1 MLNLVSYFVMKKLLL
16 SISVLLFLLPA
27 FAKHITGGEII
38 YDFVGVSGNS
48 KTYKITLRL
57 FRDAQNC
64 TAANSCASLPASL
77 VVGLFDSDNNQL
89 VRYITVS
96 QTEFTPTL
104 PIVYTPP
111 CIQNAPIFQ
120 YEAGYYSFDID
131 LPNNL
136 NGYTITHQT
145 CCRVDGIANGGSN
158 QGATYSAQIPGNNIL
173 TNNITD
179 NSSRF
184 ETGIS
189 TICYDKPFQLN
200 FSAFDPDGDQL
211 VYSFVNAYNGG
222 AAVGSVYNTPAA
234 PAYGSI
240 SYVNGYSGLQPL
252 GPLATI
258 NSSTGI
264 ISGIAPPS
272 GKYVVS
278 VSVKSYRNGVFIADH
293 RKDFIVTVAPCDF
306 ASSDLK
312 TNYTFCDSLKVN
324 FRNESTSLL
333 NLTFNWNFGDP
344 STGAL
349 NSSTDEFPQ
358 HIYSAPGDYQLILI
372 VNAGTPCAATD
383 TAIVSVYPGF
393 FPATDT
399 VVTTCKGIPAQFNDI
414 TTTNFPPVNYW
425 NWDFGD
431 QTTNADT
438 SRIKSPVYT
447 YTTAGN
453 YMAQLIV
460 GTAKGCRDTLAVP
473 VRIVDKPD
481 FSISN
486 DTLICVVDTLQLR
499 STATGG
505 RVTWIPNFMINDT
518 TSYNPLVSPDVTTRY
533 TAFYENPVGCSTTAS
548 VLVKVVNEVTL
559 LSANDTT
566 ICRTDSAK
574 INLRTDA
581 LYFAWTPAA
590 TILDSIVQNPTVLP
604 TDPITNYYVLA
615 SISKKCFKRDTVEV
629 KTVPYPVPFVTGKDS
644 ICYGQNVQL
653 NASGG
658 SIYLWSPPAYL
669 NNINIANPLATF
681 PKQSLTYTVSVRD
694 TLGCPKPVLKDFS
707 VKVIRLFADAGPQD
721 TSVVLTQPL
730 QLNGTGS
737 TFYSWDPATYLNDPS
752 IAKPISLPQ
761 NNIKYTLTVSNSIG
775 CTATDTINVKVFFLP
790 PDLYVP
796 SAFSPTGDKNNDLFR
811 PICLGIKSLES
822 FSIFNRWGVLLF
834 RTSRIGDGWDGKF
847 KGTNQDPGTFVWQA
861 NATDY
866 KNKKIFRKGT
876 VILIR

>member
-1 MLNLVSYFVMKKLLL
+1 MRKLLL
-16 SISVLLFLLPA
+16 SISLLLFLLPA

-57 FRDAQNC
+57 FRDNL
-64 TAANSCASLPASL
+64 TVGGAAMPPIIRLGVFNN
-77 VVGLFDSDNNQL
+77 DNNSLSGPYRDINLISINPVQ
-89 VRYITVS
+89 VIA
-96 QTEFTPTL
+96 TPVCL
-104 PIVYTPP
+104 NNPPISD
-111 CIQNAPIFQ
+111 
-120 YEAGYYSFDID
+120 YSIGIYDVDVD
-131 LPNNL
+131 LPNNI
-136 NGYTITHQT
+136 NGYTITYQT
-145 CCRVDGIANGGSN
+145 CCRIDNISNIGGVTAI
-158 QGATYSAQIPGNNIL
+158 GATYVGTIPGTSTL
-173 TNNITD
+173 PSGTD
-179 NSSRF
+179 NSARF

-189 TICYDKPFQLN
+189 IICQNNKFNLN
-200 FSAFDPDGDQL
+200 FSATDSNSDSL
-211 VYSFVNAYNGG
+211 VYSLANAYNGG
-222 AAVGSVYNTPAA
+222 EVRDAGLNNNPAPPSYGSVP
-234 PAYGSI
+234 
-240 SYVNGYSGLQPL
+240 YSSPFSGIQPL

-258 NSSTGI
+258 NTATGI
-264 ISGIAPPS
+264 ISGIAPAS
-272 GKYVVS
+272 GKYIVCVL
-278 VSVKSYRNGVFIADH
+278 VKSYRNGVFIADH

-399 VVTTCKGIPAQFNDI
+399 VTTTCKGIPAQFNDI

-590 TILDSIVQNPTVLP
+590 TILDSTVQNPTVLP
-604 TDPITNYYVLA
+604 TDPITTYYVLA